1 MQRYL
6 RLPLVQALLCF
17 ALFIS
22 VVLWRAGEPPTA
34 TPPPPHDRVVIAAPV
49 LTLLYGGDRFLAA
62 DLEALRLAA
71 TGIGNGWADTNYLIR
86 AHKVVAELNPCHED
100 NLYLANGLLTWG
112 GAVDEGGAI
121 LQRATECRH
130 WDHVPP
136 FLYGFNQY
144 FFNRDIE
151 TAQQLL
157 ELAASRSERDAAA
170 LRKLAVMIEVEQIE
184 DEKIALDL
192 LRRERDQAR
201 SAQLTAMLDKR
212 VRRLEGLALLR
223 EAQRT
228 YEQRTGKPLQEPGE
242 LLAAGILDEFPQDP
256 MNWGYE
262 FKDGRFVLRKIK
274 VAGVEER

>member
-1 MQRYL
+1 
-6 RLPLVQALLCF
+6 
-17 ALFIS
+17 
-22 VVLWRAGEPPTA
+22 
-34 TPPPPHDRVVIAAPV
+34 
-49 LTLLYGGDRFLAA
+49 
-62 DLEALRLAA
+62 
-71 TGIGNGWADTNYLIR
+71 
-86 AHKVVAELNPCHED
+86 
-100 NLYLANGLLTWG
+100 
-112 GAVDEGGAI
+112 
-121 LQRATECRH
+121 
-130 WDHVPP
+130 
-136 FLYGFNQY
+136 
-144 FFNRDIE
+144 
-151 TAQQLL
+151 
-157 ELAASRSERDAAA
+157 
-170 LRKLAVMIEVEQIE
+170 MIEVEQIE